1 MERLPVAMLE
11 AGTDQARHP
20 RAPESMHGVQRTTY
34 NKKQDIWRD
43 HILAGHA
50 VAEPAEEVYAHEC
63 NRRDGETFLRPN
75 CHRYVFS
82 FHNSPGRPLEQTKIL
97 YELVCGFLPGWP
109 VNAGRGNR
117 QTG

>member
-20 RAPESMHGVQRTTY
+20 IAPESMHGVQRTT
-34 NKKQDIWRD
+34 NDKKQDIRRD

-50 VAEPAEEVYAHEC
+50 AAEPAEEVHAHKC
-63 NRRDGETFLRPN
+63 NRRDAETFLRSN

-82 FHNSPGRPLEQTKIL
+82 IHSSPGRP
-97 YELVCGFLPGWP
+97 
-109 VNAGRGNR
+109 
-117 QTG
+117 